1 MDILASFH
9 THPNT
14 GPDVLQEPGETDR
27 RAVRDDPDL
36 KGIEYTGEFVLSEET
51 VYLITP
57 TGQVREIGDRQTV
70 LGQ

>member
-1 MDILASFH
+1 MEIVASFH

-14 GPDVLQEPGETDR
+14 GPDVLQEPGETDK
-27 RAVRDDPDL
+27 RAVRDDPHL
-36 KGIEYTGEFVLSEET
+36 KDVEYIGEFVLSEET

-57 TGQVREIGDRQTV
+57 VGRVRDIGNRQSV